1 LPAPATS
8 PYRSILVVTAPYIT
22 DCAEFPNDNPDLHRG
37 ARWVCRDLRGPVR
50 AVRRARPGAE
60 GFVEPVEA
68 LGSPAAEDASPPVL
82 PSTGGALLA
91 ALAEPP
97 RAERVYAGPLELDLG
112 RIVLLHRVEDVPPP
126 PDFIFRPFVSSL
138 RRAAL
143 SPGLAS
149 TRPIEP
155 RPCRVVDEREACQRV
170 ARGPRVDV
178 APCVEVGALASS
190 VESLRRVARR
200 RLAAVRALQL
210 ATTFDAERPAP
221 LELELEAVS
230 A

>member
-1 LPAPATS
+1 
-8 PYRSILVVTAPYIT
+8 VTAPYIT

-37 ARWVCRDLRGPVR
+37 ARWVCRDLGGPVR
-50 AVRRARPGAE
+50 AVRRAVPGAE
-60 GFVEPVEA
+60 AF
-68 LGSPAAEDASPPVL
+68 AA
-82 PSTGGALLA
+82 
-91 ALAEPP
+91 P
-97 RAERVYAGPLELDLG
+97 RAVGLLSPDAEQPAPSAPASDVEGRSAPAPLQTGRVYAGPLELDLG

-138 RRAAL
+138 SRAAP
-143 SPGLAS
+143 SPASLLA
-149 TRPIEP
+149 IEP
-155 RPCRVVDEREACQRV
+155 RPCRVVDEREACRRV
-170 ARGPRVDV
+170 ARGWRVDV

-221 LELELEAVS
+221 VEPELEAVS